1 MVVKMPSKW
10 EEENEKSKKLK
21 QYMAFHRVI
30 KTNNENKDEIRR
42 LSAIIMELEAEVV
55 ELKNRIEM
63 LDERINKLYK
73 ILGIEDN
80 KTFK

>member
-1 MVVKMPSKW
+1 MPSKW

-73 ILGIEDN
+73 ILSIEDN

>member
-1 MVVKMPSKW
+1 MPNKW

>member
-1 MVVKMPSKW
+1 MPSKW

>member
-1 MVVKMPSKW
+1 MVIKMPNKW